1 MAAKRKSIQL
11 KGSRD
16 SDIAQWCV
24 FVKEYWDGGISYLT
38 KKAIRNY
45 MNHGTFICVGKI
57 HKCKDEA
64 SVLSQQASISLWLG
78 DSPDIEQWMEL
89 ISGRSIR
96 PSTLIREIM
105 RKSINIVPEDEP
117 EWIPTCLDFGTDVF
131 DIINSSQSKAIEES
145 PEPTHNTPVVPV
157 KSSIEREPAHRPA
170 DTMAST
176 PALDI
181 KEVKEVQTFKSAP
194 RGNQKKLPRAAALSG
209 RRFSQH

>member
-24 FVKEYWDGGISYLT
+24 LVKEYWDGGISYLT

-45 MNHGTFICVGKI
+45 MNHGTFICIGKI

-89 ISGRSIR
+89 ISSRSIR

-105 RKSINIVPEDEP
+105 RKSISIVPEDEP

-131 DIINSSQSKAIEES
+131 DIINSSQNKTIENH
-145 PEPTHNTPVVPV
+145 PELTHNPSPAPVM
-157 KSSIEREPAHRPA
+157 SSVREPEKRPA
-170 DTMAST
+170 DTNIHT
-176 PALDI
+176 PAQDI
-181 KEVKEVQTFKSAP
+181 KEVKEIQTFNTAP
-194 RGNQKKLPRAAALSG
+194 RGSQKKLPRAAALSG